1 MRSPEEIENWLIWNG
16 CWQSYKRHAEA
27 SGMGYTGAI
36 AQGRDAI
43 KEAFLWQTTP
53 EGDGYWWDINTRY
66 VEWYDSAETEEI
78 KRTKMKY
85 KITRATV
92 IKENMPVETY
102 DNLNDTI
109 SPDDIKAYKEK
120 IKARYAEDVR
130 RMDVDLVYKVVE

>member
-1 MRSPEEIENWLIWNG
+1 MRSPEEIENWLIWQG
-16 CWQSYKRHAEA
+16 CWQSYKHHAEA

-43 KEAFLWQTTP
+43 KEAFIWRETP
-53 EGDGYWWDINTRY
+53 EGDGYWWDINARY

-85 KITRATV
+85 KITRAT
-92 IKENMPVETY
+92 IINENMPVETY
-102 DNLNDTI
+102 DVNDVI
-109 SPDDIKAYKEK
+109 DADKLQAYKEK
-120 IKARYAEDVR
+120 IMFRYAQDVR